1 MSLLYGNE
9 VSLDQKTLDYLWQ
22 RQNITV
28 NNIAN
33 VDTPKYKSQYLTFED
48 TLASKIRLARKGTV
62 RAREAKEIDRA
73 IRHTTATVHTT
84 DNETSRLDGN
94 NVDMDQEQV
103 SLAKTAYEY
112 QMMVNSVSGNLKRL
126 DAATKF

>member
-1 MSLLYGNE
+1 MSLLYRNE

-22 RQNITV
+22 RQNITL

-33 VDTPKYKSQYLTFED
+33 VDTPKFKSQYLTFED
-48 TLASKIRLARKGTV
+48 ALALRIRRARKGTGAADRV
-62 RAREAKEIDRA
+62 DRA

-103 SLAKTAYEY
+103 SLAKTAYVY

-126 DAATKF
+126 DAAAKS